1 MNRFSETNLINHTRL
16 IQNLSP
22 SGLNLRKEENGFKYR
37 EILNKESLP
46 RIIIQSNNKKK
57 QNAKKPINT
66 NKKITSFH

>member
-57 QNAKKPINT
+57 TKC
-66 NKKITSFH
+66 